1 MPRGTPNLCRRFI
14 CRIVVPGTC
23 PLPPPPAGP
32 RCAAS
37 TRSTSRS
44 TKVCRRLI
52 WTTPPCLRCAT
63 NTKGP
68 NECPRPIAQRGHISL
83 GVIQWGG
90 VGPTDPPLPAETHKA
105 HTALISV
112 LGAIRCNRLRYVLYC
127 VTRSLC
133 ETDSTELLY
142 HNVLRSQKVIS
153 KINSELSKYYFGREF
168 FSGTKIELLILRFC
182 LSARPL

>member
-14 CRIVVPGTC
+14 RRIVVPGTC
-23 PLPPPPAGP
+23 PLG
-32 RCAAS
+32 
-37 TRSTSRS
+37 
-44 TKVCRRLI
+44 
-52 WTTPPCLRCAT
+52 PPCRPPLCGI
-63 NTKGP
+63 NSEHVSKYESMPPLDLDHSSLPSVCHKYKGTKRMSSAHRA
-68 NECPRPIAQRGHISL
+68 ERPYIAGGHTMGRGWS
-83 GVIQWGG
+83 
-90 VGPTDPPLPAETHKA
+90 DRPPLPAETHKA

-153 KINSELSKYYFGREF
+153 KINSELSKYYFGRGF
-168 FSGTKIELLILRFC
+168 FPEQKLNS
-182 LSARPL
+182 